1 MYTINIGLD
10 IEKIQPNLWKTIILT
25 QKCSGDLLQTCLYN
39 STPDLCTVVWVS
51 KRPEMIDLIRE
62 SLGITSMTTTEEI
75 TEEESLE
82 FSPGLTEEELLVL
95 ARTITDEQVLP
106 DDQPRWL
113 H

>member
-10 IEKIQPNLWKTIILT
+10 IEKIQPMLWKTIILT

-39 STPDLCTVVWVS
+39 STPDICTLVWVS
-51 KRPEMIDLIRE
+51 ERPELIDLIRE
-62 SLGITSMTTTEEI
+62 SLGITSMTSTEEI
-75 TEEESLE
+75 NEEEILE

-95 ARTITDEQVLP
+95 ARTIGNEQILP
-106 DDQPRWL
+106 DESSRWY

>member
-10 IEKIQPNLWKTIILT
+10 IEKIQPKLWKTIILT
-25 QKCSGDLLQTCLYN
+25 QKSCGDLLQTCLYN

-51 KRPEMIDLIRE
+51 KEPEMIDLIRE
-62 SLGITSMTTTEEI
+62 SLGITSMTSTEEI
-75 TEEESLE
+75 LEEELHE

-95 ARTITDEQVLP
+95 ARTISDEQVLP
-106 DDQPRWL
+106 DDNQKWL

>member
-25 QKCSGDLLQTCLYN
+25 QKCCGDLLQTCLYN

-51 KRPEMIDLIRE
+51 ERPELIDLIRE

-75 TEEESLE
+75 NEEELLE
-82 FSPGLTEEELLVL
+82 FSPGLSEEELLVL
-95 ARTITDEQVLP
+95 ARTISSEKVLP
-106 DDQPRWL
+106 DESSRWL